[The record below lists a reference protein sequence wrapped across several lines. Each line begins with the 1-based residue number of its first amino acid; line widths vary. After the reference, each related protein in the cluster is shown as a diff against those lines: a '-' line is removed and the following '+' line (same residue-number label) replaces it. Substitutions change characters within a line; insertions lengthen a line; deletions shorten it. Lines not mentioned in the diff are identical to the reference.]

1 MKYIECCKIY
11 RSKIIERFEPAYSVD
26 NFFTAEEIESLRL
39 YQFQNSKR
47 VKMQLSSSNMQPL
60 VNISQMM
67 KDLDFLSSK
76 FSNLFGEFSHK
87 HTGNFF
93 ITNRLHDAH
102 VDLISEDEAQND
114 WFDNLI
120 PYKSVIIP
128 LFLTK
133 GETAHT
139 AFMDQRR
146 IGYSVIFDRD
156 YLSPDESAMYEI
168 LREYDSLIDT
178 DGNPTDLEIDLNQWT
193 EKKYPQITKNN
204 FIGFSEEAILEQKT
218 GSIMVFDA
226 CQIHASCNMNKT
238 SYSWLKNAINIQFYK
253 EHKNDI

>member
-1 MKYIECCKIY
+1 MKYIECCEHYKTD
-11 RSKIIERFEPAYSVD
+11 IINRFEPAYSID
-26 NFFTAEEIESLRL
+26 NFFTQEEIEILRL
-39 YQFQNSKR
+39 YQFQNSRKI
-47 VKMQLSSSNMQPL
+47 KMQHSSSNIQPL
-60 VNISQMM
+60 VNISKMVNE
-67 KDLDFLSSK
+67 LDFLKSK
-76 FSNLFGEFSHK
+76 FINLFKNFSEK

-102 VDLISEDEAQND
+102 VDLISEMESKNE

-168 LREYDSLIDT
+168 LRDYNGLIDIN
-178 DGNPTDLEIDLNQWT
+178 GNPTISKIDLNQWS
-193 EKKYPQITKNN
+193 ESKYPQITKNN
-204 FIGFSEEAILEQKT
+204 FIGFTEESILEQRI
-218 GSIMVFDA
+218 GSVIVFDA
-226 CQIHASCNMNKT
+226 CQIHASCNIGNS
-238 SYSWLKNAINIQFYK
+238 SYNWLKNAINIQFYK
-253 EHKNDI
+253 EHKL